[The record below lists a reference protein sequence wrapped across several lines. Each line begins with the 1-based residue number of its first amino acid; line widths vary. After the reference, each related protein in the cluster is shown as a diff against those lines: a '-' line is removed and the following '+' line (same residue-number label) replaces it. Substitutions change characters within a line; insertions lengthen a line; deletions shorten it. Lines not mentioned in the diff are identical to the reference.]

1 MFIDKARIFVKSGN
15 GGNGAVSFRRE
26 KYVPAGGPDGGDGG
40 NGASV
45 IFEVDLGLRT
55 LMDFKYQRKYVAEHG
70 EDGSKK
76 RKAGKNGEDLVLK
89 VPPGTI
95 IRDEATGL
103 IIADLKEEGDKAI
116 VARGGRGGK
125 GNQHFANAVRQ
136 APAFARSGSE
146 ATGLIIADLK
156 EEGDKA
162 IVARG
167 GRGGKGNQH
176 FANAVRQAP
185 AFARSGSDGVE
196 KWVVLELKMI
206 ADVGL
211 LGFPN
216 VGKSTFLS
224 VVTKA
229 KPKIANYH
237 FTTLTP
243 NLGVVQT
250 KFGDSFVLADIPGLI
265 EGAADGIG
273 LGHDFLRHVER
284 TKVLIHIVD
293 ISGIEGR
300 DALEDFDKINDE
312 LKLYNEKLSTRPQI
326 VVANKM
332 DILEDET
339 IFEDFKN
346 ELEGRGYKVF
356 KMSAATR
363 QGIDDVIAYVSELLQ
378 DAEEIELVSEEEMF
392 RPELDEPQDEGLQ
405 IEIEDGVYVVT
416 GKSLRRIMYSVNFED
431 MESLQYFQKAMES
444 QGVFDRLREMG
455 IEDGDTVRIY
465 EIEFEFYN

>member
-76 RKAGKNGEDLVLK
+76 RKAGRNGEDLILK

-95 IRDEATGL
+95 IREEATGL
-103 IIADLKEEGDKAI
+103 VIADLKEEGDRAV
-116 VARGGRGGK
+116 VAK
-125 GNQHFANAVRQ
+125 
-136 APAFARSGSE
+136 
-146 ATGLIIADLK
+146 
-156 EEGDKA
+156 
-162 IVARG
+162 G

-250 KFGDSFVLADIPGLI
+250 KFGESFVLADIPGLI
-265 EGAADGIG
+265 EGAAEGVG

-293 ISGIEGR
+293 ISGLEGR
-300 DALEDFDKINDE
+300 DALDDFDKINGE
-312 LKLYNEKLSTRPQI
+312 LKLYNEKLATRPQV

-332 DILEDET
+332 DILEDES
-339 IFEDFKN
+339 IFDEFKN

-363 QGIDDVIAYVSELLQ
+363 QGVDDVIAYVSELLRE
-378 DAEEIELVSEEEMF
+378 AEEIELVSEEEMF
-392 RPELDEPQDEGLQ
+392 RPELDEVQDEGLQ
-405 IEIEDGVYVVT
+405 IDIEDGVYVVT
-416 GKSLRRIMYSVNFED
+416 GKSLRRIMYSVNFDD
-431 MESLQYFQKAMES
+431 MESLQYFQKKMEI
-444 QGVFDRLREMG
+444 QL
-455 IEDGDTVRIY
+455 
-465 EIEFEFYN
+465 EFTK

>member
-76 RKAGKNGEDLVLK
+76 RKAGRNGEDLILK

-103 IIADLKEEGDKAI
+103 VIADLKEEGDRAV
-116 VARGGRGGK
+116 VAK
-125 GNQHFANAVRQ
+125 
-136 APAFARSGSE
+136 
-146 ATGLIIADLK
+146 
-156 EEGDKA
+156 
-162 IVARG
+162 G

-250 KFGDSFVLADIPGLI
+250 KFGESFVLADIPGLI
-265 EGAADGIG
+265 EGAAEGVG

-293 ISGIEGR
+293 ISGLEGR
-300 DALEDFDKINDE
+300 DALDDFDKINGE
-312 LKLYNEKLSTRPQI
+312 LKLYNEKLATRPQV

-332 DILEDET
+332 DILEDES
-339 IFEDFKN
+339 IFEEFKN

-363 QGIDDVIAYVSELLQ
+363 QGVDDVIAYVSELLRE
-378 DAEEIELVSEEEMF
+378 AEEIELVSEEEMF
-392 RPELDEPQDEGLQ
+392 RPELDEVQDEGLQ
-405 IEIEDGVYVVT
+405 IDIEDGVYVVT
-416 GKSLRRIMYSVNFED
+416 GKSLRRIMYSVNFDD

-455 IEDGDTVRIY
+455 IEYGDTVRIY

>member
-1 MFIDKARIFVKSGN
+1 LFIDKARIFVKSGN

-76 RKAGKNGEDLVLK
+76 RKAGRNGEDLILK

-103 IIADLKEEGDKAI
+103 VIADLKEEGDRAV
-116 VARGGRGGK
+116 VAK
-125 GNQHFANAVRQ
+125 
-136 APAFARSGSE
+136 
-146 ATGLIIADLK
+146 
-156 EEGDKA
+156 
-162 IVARG
+162 G

-250 KFGDSFVLADIPGLI
+250 KFGESFVLADIPGLI
-265 EGAADGIG
+265 EGAAEGVG

-293 ISGIEGR
+293 ISGLEGR
-300 DALEDFDKINDE
+300 DALDDFDKINGE
-312 LKLYNEKLSTRPQI
+312 LKLYNEKLATRPQV

-332 DILEDET
+332 DILEDES
-339 IFEDFKN
+339 IFDEFKN

-363 QGIDDVIAYVSELLQ
+363 QGVDDVIAYVSELLRE
-378 DAEEIELVSEEEMF
+378 AEEIELVSEEEMF
-392 RPELDEPQDEGLQ
+392 RPELDEVQDEGLQ
-405 IEIEDGVYVVT
+405 IDIEDGVYVVT
-416 GKSLRRIMYSVNFED
+416 GKSLRRIMYSVNFDD
-431 MESLQYFQKAMES
+431 MESLQYFQKAMEI

>member
-76 RKAGKNGEDLVLK
+76 RKAGRNGEDLILK

-103 IIADLKEEGDKAI
+103 VIADLKEEGDRAV
-116 VARGGRGGK
+116 VAK
-125 GNQHFANAVRQ
+125 
-136 APAFARSGSE
+136 
-146 ATGLIIADLK
+146 
-156 EEGDKA
+156 
-162 IVARG
+162 G

-250 KFGDSFVLADIPGLI
+250 KFGESFVLADIPGLI
-265 EGAADGIG
+265 EGAAEGVG

-293 ISGIEGR
+293 ISGLEGR
-300 DALEDFDKINDE
+300 NALEDFDAINDE
-312 LKLYNEKLSTRPQI
+312 LKLYNEKLSTRPQV
-326 VVANKM
+326 VVANKI
-332 DILEDET
+332 DILEDESVYEEFKT
-339 IFEDFKN
+339 TLED
-346 ELEGRGYKVF
+346 RGYKVF

-363 QGIDDVIAYVSELLQ
+363 EGIDDVIAYVSQVLK
-378 DAEEIELVSEEEMF
+378 DAEEIELVSEEELYV
-392 RPELDEPQDEGLQ
+392 PELDAIEEEGLQ
-405 IEIEDGVYVVT
+405 VEIEDGVYVVT
-416 GKSLRRIMYSVNFED
+416 GKALRRIMYSVNFED
-431 MESLQYFQKAMES
+431 MESIQFFQKAMES
-444 QGVFDRLREMG
+444 QGVFDKLREMG
-455 IEDGDTVRIY
+455 IEDGDTVKIY
-465 EIEFEFYN
+465 EIEFEFYD

>member
-1 MFIDKARIFVKSGN
+1 MFIDKARIFIKAGN
-15 GGNGAVSFRRE
+15 GGNGSVAFRKE

-40 NGASV
+40 RGASI

-55 LMDFKYQRKYVAEHG
+55 LMDFKYQRKYVAESG
-70 EDGSKK
+70 GDGSKK
-76 RKAGKNGEDLVLK
+76 KKAGKNGDDLVLK

-103 IIADLKEEGDKAI
+103 IIADLKEEGDRAVVVK
-116 VARGGRGGK
+116 GGRGGK

-136 APAFARSGSE
+136 APAFAKSG
-146 ATGLIIADLK
+146 TDG
-156 EEGDKA
+156 EE
-162 IVARG
+162 R
-167 GRGGKGNQH
+167 
-176 FANAVRQAP
+176 
-185 AFARSGSDGVE
+185 
-196 KWVVLELKMI
+196 WVVLELKMI

-265 EGAADGIG
+265 EGAAEGVG

-293 ISGIEGR
+293 ITGHEDR
-300 DALEDFDKINDE
+300 NALEDFDKINGE
-312 LKLYNEKLSTRPQI
+312 LALYNERLSHRPQV

-332 DILEDET
+332 DILEDESVY
-339 IFEDFKN
+339 EEFKE

-363 QGIDDVIAYVSELLQ
+363 QGIDDVIAYVSQLLKEVE
-378 DAEEIELVSEEEMF
+378 DVELVTEEEMY
-392 RPELDEPQDEGLQ
+392 RPELDESNEDEGLTV
-405 IEIEDGVYVVT
+405 EIEDGIYVVK

-431 MESLQYFQKAMES
+431 MESIQYFQKAMES
-444 QGVFDRLREMG
+444 EGVFDKLREMG
-455 IEDGDTVRIY
+455 IEDGDTVKIY

>member
-76 RKAGKNGEDLVLK
+76 RKAGRNGEDLILK

-103 IIADLKEEGDKAI
+103 VIADLKEEGDRAV
-116 VARGGRGGK
+116 VAKGGRGGK
-125 GNQHFANAVRQ
+125 GNQHV
-136 APAFARSGSE
+136 
-146 ATGLIIADLK
+146 
-156 EEGDKA
+156 
-162 IVARG
+162 
-167 GRGGKGNQH
+167 
-176 FANAVRQAP
+176 ANAVRQAP

-250 KFGDSFVLADIPGLI
+250 KFGESFVLADIPGLI
-265 EGAADGIG
+265 EGAAEGVG

-293 ISGIEGR
+293 ISGLEGR
-300 DALEDFDKINDE
+300 DALDDFDKINGE
-312 LKLYNEKLSTRPQI
+312 LKLYNEKLATRPQV

-332 DILEDET
+332 DILEDES
-339 IFEDFKN
+339 IFEEFKN

-363 QGIDDVIAYVSELLQ
+363 QGVDDVIAYVSELLRE
-378 DAEEIELVSEEEMF
+378 AEEIELVSEEEMF
-392 RPELDEPQDEGLQ
+392 RPELDEVQDEGLQ
-405 IEIEDGVYVVT
+405 IDIEDGVYVVT
-416 GKSLRRIMYSVNFED
+416 GKSLRRIMYSVNFDD

>member
-76 RKAGKNGEDLVLK
+76 RKAGRNGEDLILK

-103 IIADLKEEGDKAI
+103 VIADLKEEGDRAV
-116 VARGGRGGK
+116 VAK
-125 GNQHFANAVRQ
+125 
-136 APAFARSGSE
+136 
-146 ATGLIIADLK
+146 
-156 EEGDKA
+156 
-162 IVARG
+162 G

-243 NLGVVQT
+243 NLGVVKT
-250 KFGDSFVLADIPGLI
+250 KFGESFVLADIPGLI
-265 EGAADGIG
+265 EGAAEGVG

-293 ISGIEGR
+293 ISGLEGR
-300 DALEDFDKINDE
+300 DALDDFDKINGE
-312 LKLYNEKLSTRPQI
+312 LKLYNEKLATRPQ
-326 VVANKM
+326 VVVTNKM
-332 DILEDET
+332 DILEDES
-339 IFEDFKN
+339 IFDEFKN

-363 QGIDDVIAYVSELLQ
+363 QGVDDVIAYVSELLRE
-378 DAEEIELVSEEEMF
+378 AEEIELVSEEEMF
-392 RPELDEPQDEGLQ
+392 RPELDEVQDEGLQ
-405 IEIEDGVYVVT
+405 IDIEDGVYVVT
-416 GKSLRRIMYSVNFED
+416 GKSLRRIMYSVNFDD

>member
-1 MFIDKARIFVKSGN
+1 MFIDKARIFVKAGN
-15 GGNGAVSFRRE
+15 GGNGSVAFRKE

-40 NGASV
+40 RGASI

-55 LMDFKYQRKYVAEHG
+55 LMDFNYQRKYVAESG
-70 EDGSKK
+70 GDGSKK
-76 RKAGKNGEDLVLK
+76 KKAGKNGDDLVLK
-89 VPPGTI
+89 VPAGTI

-103 IIADLKEEGDKAI
+103 IIADLKEEGDRAVVVK
-116 VARGGRGGK
+116 GGRGGK

-136 APAFARSGSE
+136 APAFAKSG
-146 ATGLIIADLK
+146 TDG
-156 EEGDKA
+156 EE
-162 IVARG
+162 R
-167 GRGGKGNQH
+167 
-176 FANAVRQAP
+176 
-185 AFARSGSDGVE
+185 
-196 KWVVLELKMI
+196 WVVLELKMI

-265 EGAADGIG
+265 EGAAEGVG

-293 ISGIEGR
+293 ITGHEGR
-300 DALEDFDKINDE
+300 NALEDFDKINGE
-312 LKLYNEKLSTRPQI
+312 LALYNERLSHRPQV

-332 DILEDET
+332 DILEDESVY
-339 IFEDFKN
+339 EEFKE

-363 QGIDDVIAYVSELLQ
+363 QGIDDVIAYVSQLLKEVE
-378 DAEEIELVSEEEMF
+378 DVELVTEEEMY
-392 RPELDEPQDEGLQ
+392 RPELDESNEDEGLTV
-405 IEIEDGVYVVT
+405 EIEDGIYVVK

-431 MESLQYFQKAMES
+431 MESIQYFQKAMES
-444 QGVFDRLREMG
+444 EGVFDKLREMG
-455 IEDGDTVRIY
+455 IEDGDTVKIY

>member
-1 MFIDKARIFVKSGN
+1 MFIDKAKIFVKAGN

-40 NGASV
+40 RGASV
-45 IFEVDLGLRT
+45 IFEVDNDLRT
-55 LMDFKYQRKYVAEHG
+55 LMDFKYQRKYVATPG
-70 EDGSKK
+70 GDGSKK
-76 RKAGKNGEDLVLK
+76 RQAGKNGEDLVLK
-89 VPPGTI
+89 VPAGTI
-95 IRDEATGL
+95 IRDEATGK
-103 IIADLKEEGDKAI
+103 IIADLKEEGERAV

-136 APAFARSGSE
+136 APNFAKSG
-146 ATGLIIADLK
+146 TDG
-156 EEGDKA
+156 EE
-162 IVARG
+162 R
-167 GRGGKGNQH
+167 
-176 FANAVRQAP
+176 
-185 AFARSGSDGVE
+185 
-196 KWVVLELKMI
+196 WVILELKMI

-265 EGAADGIG
+265 EGAAEGVG

-293 ISGIEGR
+293 ITGHEGR
-300 DALEDFDKINDE
+300 NALEDFDKINGE
-312 LKLYNEKLSTRPQI
+312 LALYNERLSHRPQV

-332 DILEDET
+332 DILEDESVY
-339 IFEDFKN
+339 EEFKE

-363 QGIDDVIAYVSELLQ
+363 QGIDDVIAYVSQLLKEVE
-378 DAEEIELVSEEEMF
+378 DVELVTEEEMY
-392 RPELDEPQDEGLQ
+392 RPELDESNEDEGLTV
-405 IEIEDGVYVVT
+405 EIEDGIYVVK

-431 MESLQYFQKAMES
+431 MESIQYFQKAMES
-444 QGVFDRLREMG
+444 EGVFDKLREMG
-455 IEDGDTVRIY
+455 IEDGDTVKIY

>member
-1 MFIDKARIFVKSGN
+1 MFIDKARIFVKAGN

-40 NGASV
+40 RGASV
-45 IFEVDLGLRT
+45 IFEVDNDLRT
-55 LMDFKYQRKYVAEHG
+55 LMDFKYQRKYVATPG
-70 EDGSKK
+70 GDGSKK
-76 RKAGKNGEDLVLK
+76 RQAGKNGEDLVLK
-89 VPPGTI
+89 VPAGTI
-95 IRDEATGL
+95 IRDEASGK
-103 IIADLKEEGDKAI
+103 IIADLKHEGDRAV

-136 APAFARSGSE
+136 APNFAKSG
-146 ATGLIIADLK
+146 TDG
-156 EEGDKA
+156 EE
-162 IVARG
+162 R
-167 GRGGKGNQH
+167 
-176 FANAVRQAP
+176 
-185 AFARSGSDGVE
+185 
-196 KWVVLELKMI
+196 WVILELKMI

-224 VVTKA
+224 VVTAA

-265 EGAADGIG
+265 EGAAEGVG

-293 ISGIEGR
+293 ISGLEGR
-300 DALEDFDKINDE
+300 NALEDFDAINGE
-312 LKLYNEKLSTRPQI
+312 LKLYNEKLSTRPQV
-326 VVANKM
+326 VVANKI
-332 DILEDET
+332 DILEDESVY
-339 IFEDFKN
+339 EEFKTT
-346 ELEGRGYKVF
+346 LEERGYKVF

-363 QGIDDVIAYVSELLQ
+363 EGIDDVIAYVSQILK
-378 DAEEIELVSEEEMF
+378 DAEEIELVSEEELYV
-392 RPELDEPQDEGLQ
+392 PELDDEQEEGLQ
-405 IEIEDGVYVVT
+405 VEIEDGVYVVT

-431 MESLQYFQKAMES
+431 MESIQFFQKTMES
-444 QGVFDRLREMG
+444 QGVFDKLREMG
-455 IEDGDTVRIY
+455 IEDGDTVKIY
-465 EIEFEFYN
+465 DIEFEFYN

>member
-76 RKAGKNGEDLVLK
+76 RKAGRNGEDLILK

-103 IIADLKEEGDKAI
+103 VIADLKEEGDRAV
-116 VARGGRGGK
+116 VAK
-125 GNQHFANAVRQ
+125 
-136 APAFARSGSE
+136 
-146 ATGLIIADLK
+146 
-156 EEGDKA
+156 
-162 IVARG
+162 G

-265 EGAADGIG
+265 EGAAEGVG

-293 ISGIEGR
+293 ISGLEGR

-312 LKLYNEKLSTRPQI
+312 LKLYNEKLATRPQV

-332 DILEDET
+332 DILEDES
-339 IFEDFKN
+339 IFEEFKN
-346 ELEGRGYKVF
+346 ELEDRGYKVF

-363 QGIDDVIAYVSELLQ
+363 QGVDDVIAYVSELLKE
-378 DAEEIELVSEEEMF
+378 AEEIELVSEEEMF
-392 RPELDEPQDEGLQ
+392 RPELDEQQDEGLQ
-405 IEIEDGVYVVT
+405 IDIEDGVYVVT
-416 GKSLRRIMYSVNFED
+416 GKSLRRIMYSVNFDD

>member
-76 RKAGKNGEDLVLK
+76 RKAGRNGEDLILK

-103 IIADLKEEGDKAI
+103 VIADLKEEGDRAV
-116 VARGGRGGK
+116 VAK
-125 GNQHFANAVRQ
+125 
-136 APAFARSGSE
+136 
-146 ATGLIIADLK
+146 
-156 EEGDKA
+156 
-162 IVARG
+162 G

-250 KFGDSFVLADIPGLI
+250 KFGESFVLADIPGLI
-265 EGAADGIG
+265 EGAAEGVG

-293 ISGIEGR
+293 ISGLEGR
-300 DALEDFDKINDE
+300 DALDDFDKINGE
-312 LKLYNEKLSTRPQI
+312 LKLYNEKLATRPQV

-332 DILEDET
+332 DILEDES
-339 IFEDFKN
+339 IFEEFKN
-346 ELEGRGYKVF
+346 ELEKRGYKVF

-363 QGIDDVIAYVSELLQ
+363 QGVDDVIAYVSELLRE
-378 DAEEIELVSEEEMF
+378 AEEIELVSEEEMF
-392 RPELDEPQDEGLQ
+392 RPELDEVQDEGLQ
-405 IEIEDGVYVVT
+405 IDIEDGVYVVT
-416 GKSLRRIMYSVNFED
+416 GKSLRRIMYSVNFDD

-444 QGVFDRLREMG
+444 QGVFDRLREIG

>member
-76 RKAGKNGEDLVLK
+76 RKAGRNGEDLILK

-103 IIADLKEEGDKAI
+103 VIADLKEEGDRAV
-116 VARGGRGGK
+116 VAK
-125 GNQHFANAVRQ
+125 
-136 APAFARSGSE
+136 
-146 ATGLIIADLK
+146 
-156 EEGDKA
+156 
-162 IVARG
+162 G

-216 VGKSTFLS
+216 VGKSAFLS

-250 KFGDSFVLADIPGLI
+250 KFGESFVLADIPGLI
-265 EGAADGIG
+265 EGAAEGVG

-293 ISGIEGR
+293 ISGLEGR
-300 DALEDFDKINDE
+300 DALDDFDKINGE
-312 LKLYNEKLSTRPQI
+312 LKLYNEKLATRPQV

-332 DILEDET
+332 DILEDES
-339 IFEDFKN
+339 IFEEFKN

-363 QGIDDVIAYVSELLQ
+363 QGVDDVIAYVSELLRE
-378 DAEEIELVSEEEMF
+378 AEEIELVSEEEMF
-392 RPELDEPQDEGLQ
+392 RPELDEVQDEGLQ
-405 IEIEDGVYVVT
+405 IDIEDGVYVVT
-416 GKSLRRIMYSVNFED
+416 GKSLRRIMYSVNFDD

>member
-76 RKAGKNGEDLVLK
+76 RKAGRNGEDLILK

-103 IIADLKEEGDKAI
+103 VIADLKEEGDRAV
-116 VARGGRGGK
+116 VAK
-125 GNQHFANAVRQ
+125 
-136 APAFARSGSE
+136 
-146 ATGLIIADLK
+146 
-156 EEGDKA
+156 
-162 IVARG
+162 G

-250 KFGDSFVLADIPGLI
+250 KFGESFVLADIPGLI
-265 EGAADGIG
+265 EGAAEGVG

-293 ISGIEGR
+293 ISGLEGR
-300 DALEDFDKINDE
+300 DALDDFDKINGE
-312 LKLYNEKLSTRPQI
+312 LKLYNEKLATRPQV

-332 DILEDET
+332 DILEDES
-339 IFEDFKN
+339 IFDEFKN

-363 QGIDDVIAYVSELLQ
+363 QGVDDVIAYVSELLRE
-378 DAEEIELVSEEEMF
+378 AEEIELVSEEEMF
-392 RPELDEPQDEGLQ
+392 RPELDEVQDEGLQ
-405 IEIEDGVYVVT
+405 IDIEDGVYVVT
-416 GKSLRRIMYSVNFED
+416 GKSLRRIMYSVNFDD
-431 MESLQYFQKAMES
+431 MESLQYFQKAIES

>member
-76 RKAGKNGEDLVLK
+76 RKAGRNGEDLILK

-103 IIADLKEEGDKAI
+103 VIADLKEEGDRAV
-116 VARGGRGGK
+116 VAK
-125 GNQHFANAVRQ
+125 
-136 APAFARSGSE
+136 
-146 ATGLIIADLK
+146 
-156 EEGDKA
+156 
-162 IVARG
+162 G

-250 KFGDSFVLADIPGLI
+250 KFGDSFILADIPGLI
-265 EGAADGIG
+265 EGAAEGVG

-293 ISGIEGR
+293 ISGLEGR

-312 LKLYNEKLSTRPQI
+312 LKLYNEKLATRPQV

-332 DILEDET
+332 DILEDES
-339 IFEDFKN
+339 IFEEFKN
-346 ELEGRGYKVF
+346 ELEDRGYKVF

-363 QGIDDVIAYVSELLQ
+363 QGVDDVIAYVSELLKE
-378 DAEEIELVSEEEMF
+378 AEEIELVSEEEMF
-392 RPELDEPQDEGLQ
+392 RPELDEQQDEGLQ
-405 IEIEDGVYVVT
+405 IDIEDGVYVVT
-416 GKSLRRIMYSVNFED
+416 GKSLRRIMYSVNFDD

>member
-76 RKAGKNGEDLVLK
+76 RKAGRNGEDLILK

-103 IIADLKEEGDKAI
+103 VIADLKEEGDRAV
-116 VARGGRGGK
+116 VAK
-125 GNQHFANAVRQ
+125 
-136 APAFARSGSE
+136 
-146 ATGLIIADLK
+146 
-156 EEGDKA
+156 
-162 IVARG
+162 G

-250 KFGDSFVLADIPGLI
+250 KFGESFVLADIPGLI
-265 EGAADGIG
+265 EGAAEGVG

-293 ISGIEGR
+293 ISGLEGR
-300 DALEDFDKINDE
+300 DALDDFDKINGE
-312 LKLYNEKLSTRPQI
+312 LKLYNEKLATRPQV

-332 DILEDET
+332 DILEDES
-339 IFEDFKN
+339 IFDEFKN

-363 QGIDDVIAYVSELLQ
+363 QGVDDVIAYVSELLRE
-378 DAEEIELVSEEEMF
+378 AEEIELVSEEEMF
-392 RPELDEPQDEGLQ
+392 RPELDEVQDEGLQ
-405 IEIEDGVYVVT
+405 ID
-416 GKSLRRIMYSVNFED
+416 
-431 MESLQYFQKAMES
+431 
-444 QGVFDRLREMG
+444 

>member
-1 MFIDKARIFVKSGN
+1 MFIDKARIFVKAGN
-15 GGNGAVSFRRE
+15 GGNGSVAFRKE
-26 KYVPAGGPDGGDGG
+26 KYVPAGGTDGGDGG
-40 NGASV
+40 RGASI

-55 LMDFKYQRKYVAEHG
+55 LMDFKYQRKYVAESG
-70 EDGSKK
+70 GDGSKK
-76 RKAGKNGEDLVLK
+76 KKAGKNGDDLVLK

-103 IIADLKEEGDKAI
+103 IIADLKEEGDRAVVVK
-116 VARGGRGGK
+116 GGRGGK

-136 APAFARSGSE
+136 APAFAKSG
-146 ATGLIIADLK
+146 TDG
-156 EEGDKA
+156 EE
-162 IVARG
+162 R
-167 GRGGKGNQH
+167 
-176 FANAVRQAP
+176 
-185 AFARSGSDGVE
+185 
-196 KWVVLELKMI
+196 WVVLELKMI

-265 EGAADGIG
+265 EGAAEGVG

-293 ISGIEGR
+293 ITGHEGR
-300 DALEDFDKINDE
+300 NALEDFDKINGE
-312 LKLYNEKLSTRPQI
+312 LALYNERLSHRPQV

-332 DILEDET
+332 DILEDESVY
-339 IFEDFKN
+339 EEFKE

-363 QGIDDVIAYVSELLQ
+363 QGIDDVIAYVSQLLKEVE
-378 DAEEIELVSEEEMF
+378 DVELVTEEEMY
-392 RPELDEPQDEGLQ
+392 RPELDESNEDEGLTV
-405 IEIEDGVYVVT
+405 EIEDGIYVVK

-431 MESLQYFQKAMES
+431 MESIQYFQKAMES
-444 QGVFDRLREMG
+444 EGVFDKLREMG
-455 IEDGDTVRIY
+455 IEDGDTVKIY

>member
-76 RKAGKNGEDLVLK
+76 RKAGRNGEDLILK

-103 IIADLKEEGDKAI
+103 VIADLKEEGDRAV
-116 VARGGRGGK
+116 VAK
-125 GNQHFANAVRQ
+125 
-136 APAFARSGSE
+136 
-146 ATGLIIADLK
+146 
-156 EEGDKA
+156 
-162 IVARG
+162 G

-250 KFGDSFVLADIPGLI
+250 KFGESFVLADIPGLI
-265 EGAADGIG
+265 EGAAEGIG

-293 ISGIEGR
+293 ISGLEGR

-312 LKLYNEKLSTRPQI
+312 LKLYNEKLSTRPQV

-332 DILEDET
+332 DILEDESV
-339 IFEDFKN
+339 FDEFKN

-363 QGIDDVIAYVSELLQ
+363 QGVDDVIAYVSELLRE
-378 DAEEIELVSEEEMF
+378 AEEIELVSEEEMF
-392 RPELDEPQDEGLQ
+392 RPELDEQQDEGLQ
-405 IEIEDGVYVVT
+405 IDIEDGVYVVT
-416 GKSLRRIMYSVNFED
+416 GKSLRRIMYSVNFDD

>member
-76 RKAGKNGEDLVLK
+76 RKAGRNGEDLILK

-103 IIADLKEEGDKAI
+103 VIADLKEEGDRAV
-116 VARGGRGGK
+116 VAK
-125 GNQHFANAVRQ
+125 
-136 APAFARSGSE
+136 
-146 ATGLIIADLK
+146 
-156 EEGDKA
+156 
-162 IVARG
+162 G

-250 KFGDSFVLADIPGLI
+250 KFGESFVLADIPGLI
-265 EGAADGIG
+265 EGAAEGVG

-293 ISGIEGR
+293 ISGLEGR
-300 DALEDFDKINDE
+300 DALDDFDKINGE
-312 LKLYNEKLSTRPQI
+312 LKLYNEKLATRPQV

-332 DILEDET
+332 DILEDES
-339 IFEDFKN
+339 IFDEFKN

-363 QGIDDVIAYVSELLQ
+363 QGVDDVIAYVSELLRE
-378 DAEEIELVSEEEMF
+378 AEEIELVSEEEMF
-392 RPELDEPQDEGLQ
+392 RPELDEVQDEGLQ
-405 IEIEDGVYVVT
+405 IDIEDGVYVVT
-416 GKSLRRIMYSVNFED
+416 GKSLRRIIYSVNFDD

>member
-76 RKAGKNGEDLVLK
+76 RKAGRNGEDLILK

-103 IIADLKEEGDKAI
+103 VIADLKEEGDRAV
-116 VARGGRGGK
+116 VAK
-125 GNQHFANAVRQ
+125 
-136 APAFARSGSE
+136 
-146 ATGLIIADLK
+146 
-156 EEGDKA
+156 
-162 IVARG
+162 G

-250 KFGDSFVLADIPGLI
+250 KFGESFVLADIPGLI
-265 EGAADGIG
+265 EGAAEGVG

-293 ISGIEGR
+293 ISGLEGR
-300 DALEDFDKINDE
+300 DALDDFDQINGE
-312 LKLYNEKLSTRPQI
+312 LKLYNEKLATRPQV

-332 DILEDET
+332 DILEDES
-339 IFEDFKN
+339 IFEEFKN

-363 QGIDDVIAYVSELLQ
+363 QGVDDVIAYVSELLRE
-378 DAEEIELVSEEEMF
+378 AEEIELVSEEEMF
-392 RPELDEPQDEGLQ
+392 RPELDEVQDEGLQ
-405 IEIEDGVYVVT
+405 IDIEDGVYVVT
-416 GKSLRRIMYSVNFED
+416 GKSLRRIMYSVNFDD

>member
-1 MFIDKARIFVKSGN
+1 MFIDKARIFVKAGN

-40 NGASV
+40 RGASV
-45 IFEVDLGLRT
+45 IFEVDNDLRT
-55 LMDFKYQRKYVAEHG
+55 LMDFKYQGKYVATPG
-70 EDGSKK
+70 GDGSKK
-76 RKAGKNGEDLVLK
+76 RQAGKNGEDLVLK
-89 VPPGTI
+89 VPAGTI
-95 IRDEATGL
+95 IRDEASGK
-103 IIADLKEEGDKAI
+103 IIADLKHEGDRAV

-136 APAFARSGSE
+136 APNFAKSG
-146 ATGLIIADLK
+146 TDG
-156 EEGDKA
+156 EE
-162 IVARG
+162 R
-167 GRGGKGNQH
+167 
-176 FANAVRQAP
+176 
-185 AFARSGSDGVE
+185 
-196 KWVVLELKMI
+196 WVILELKMI

-224 VVTKA
+224 VVTAA

-265 EGAADGIG
+265 EGAAEGIG

-293 ISGIEGR
+293 ISGLEGR
-300 DALEDFDKINDE
+300 NALEDFDAINGE
-312 LKLYNEKLSTRPQI
+312 LKLYNEKLSTRPQV
-326 VVANKM
+326 VVANKI
-332 DILEDET
+332 DILEDESVY
-339 IFEDFKN
+339 EEFKTT
-346 ELEGRGYKVF
+346 LEERGYKVF

-363 QGIDDVIAYVSELLQ
+363 EGVDDVIAYVSQVLK
-378 DAEEIELVSEEEMF
+378 DAEEIELVSEEELYV
-392 RPELDEPQDEGLQ
+392 PELDDVEEEGLQ
-405 IEIEDGVYVVT
+405 VEIEDGVYVVT

-431 MESLQYFQKAMES
+431 MESIQFFQKTMES
-444 QGVFDRLREMG
+444 QGVFDKLREMG
-455 IEDGDTVRIY
+455 IEDGDTVKIY
-465 EIEFEFYN
+465 DIEFEFYN

>member
-76 RKAGKNGEDLVLK
+76 RKAGRNGEDLILK

-103 IIADLKEEGDKAI
+103 VIADLKEEGDRAV
-116 VARGGRGGK
+116 VAK
-125 GNQHFANAVRQ
+125 
-136 APAFARSGSE
+136 
-146 ATGLIIADLK
+146 
-156 EEGDKA
+156 
-162 IVARG
+162 G

-250 KFGDSFVLADIPGLI
+250 KFGESFVLADIPGLI
-265 EGAADGIG
+265 EGAAEGVG

-293 ISGIEGR
+293 ISGLEGR
-300 DALEDFDKINDE
+300 DALDDFDKINGE
-312 LKLYNEKLSTRPQI
+312 LKLYNEKLATRPQV

-332 DILEDET
+332 DILEDES
-339 IFEDFKN
+339 IFEEFKN

-363 QGIDDVIAYVSELLQ
+363 QGVDDVIAYVSELLRE
-378 DAEEIELVSEEEMF
+378 AEEIELVSEEEMF
-392 RPELDEPQDEGLQ
+392 RPELDEVQDEGLQ
-405 IEIEDGVYVVT
+405 IDIEDGVYVVT
-416 GKSLRRIMYSVNFED
+416 GKSLRRIMYSVNFDD

-455 IEDGDTVRIY
+455 IEDGDKGRID
-465 EIEFEFYN
+465 ERELEVDN

>member
-1 MFIDKARIFVKSGN
+1 MFIDKARIFVKAGN

-40 NGASV
+40 RGASV
-45 IFEVDLGLRT
+45 IFEVDNDLRT
-55 LMDFKYQRKYVAEHG
+55 LMDFKYQRKYVATPG
-70 EDGSKK
+70 GDGSKK
-76 RKAGKNGEDLVLK
+76 RQAGKNGEDLVLK
-89 VPPGTI
+89 VPAGTI
-95 IRDEATGL
+95 IRDEASGK
-103 IIADLKEEGDKAI
+103 IIADLKHEGDRAV

-136 APAFARSGSE
+136 APNFAKSG
-146 ATGLIIADLK
+146 TDG
-156 EEGDKA
+156 EE
-162 IVARG
+162 R
-167 GRGGKGNQH
+167 
-176 FANAVRQAP
+176 
-185 AFARSGSDGVE
+185 
-196 KWVVLELKMI
+196 WVILELKMI

-224 VVTKA
+224 VVTAA

-265 EGAADGIG
+265 EGAAEGIG

-293 ISGIEGR
+293 ISGLEGR
-300 DALEDFDKINDE
+300 NALEDFDAINGE
-312 LKLYNEKLSTRPQI
+312 LKLYNEKLSTRPQV
-326 VVANKM
+326 VVANKI
-332 DILEDET
+332 DILEDESVY
-339 IFEDFKN
+339 EEFKTT
-346 ELEGRGYKVF
+346 LEERGYKVF

-363 QGIDDVIAYVSELLQ
+363 EGIDDVIAYVSQILK
-378 DAEEIELVSEEEMF
+378 DAEEIELVSEEELYV
-392 RPELDEPQDEGLQ
+392 PELDDAEEEGLQ
-405 IEIEDGVYVVT
+405 VEIEDGVYVVT

-431 MESLQYFQKAMES
+431 MESIQFFQKTMES
-444 QGVFDRLREMG
+444 QGVFDKLREMG
-455 IEDGDTVRIY
+455 IEDGDTVKIY
-465 EIEFEFYN
+465 DIEFEFYD